1 MGVFAMERTR
11 FQTRPEP
18 EAILPGTK
26 DGSGAGRRRRGLCFG
41 YRPSVRWTYPFS
53 VSQYSRLLIM
63 RGRVQ
68 DGDFAADMADGPAA

>member
-1 MGVFAMERTR
+1 MERTR

-18 EAILPGTK
+18 EATLPGTK
-26 DGSGAGRRRRGLCFG
+26 DGSGAGDHDEAFRFG

-53 VSQYSRLLIM
+53 VSQNSHLLIL

-68 DGDFAADMADGPAA
+68 DGDFAADMGDGAAA

>member
-1 MGVFAMERTR
+1 MERTR
-11 FQTRPEP
+11 FQARPEP

-26 DGSGAGRRRRGLCFG
+26 DGSGAGDHDEAFRFG

-63 RGRVQ
+63 RGRVFIS
-68 DGDFAADMADGPAA
+68 DNVRRVSKIC